1 MSKMGELYQEMKE
14 KGRWDEADAYY
25 AEQLRSEWL
34 FKEKEKKMKVKV
46 CYTTYVD
53 DSYRKAISRTDELA
67 TRDEVK
73 MDLERFGT
81 SNIEDRGETYKDDRK
96 DTYPLI
102 TKILNMW
109 K

>member
-14 KGRWDEADAYY
+14 KGRWDQADAYY
-25 AEQLRSEWL
+25 AEQLR
-34 FKEKEKKMKVKV
+34 KEKEKKMKVKV

-53 DSYRKAISRTDELA
+53 DSYRKTISRTDGLA

-73 MDLERFGT
+73 MNLERFGT
-81 SNIEDRGETYKDDRK
+81 SSIKSSCKVTKDP
-96 DTYPLI
+96 YPLI

-109 K
+109 R